1 MRLATKSIG
10 CTEAMVS
17 FLCLLILSG
26 CGDGKP
32 SVDASLTEASVTGLV
47 SVKGK
52 PVTGGTIR
60 FNPSNSGRIVPHRSA
75 EIGPDGSYSIKT
87 YTGMN
92 RVSFEGAVATQNKG
106 VGLLKNFA
114 DVKSGENKIDF
125 DLMGEGTK
133 VGNIDIGKLSP
144 VKKKR

>member
-1 MRLATKSIG
+1 MSLAHKSIG
-10 CTEAMVS
+10 CTAAMVS
-17 FLCLLILSG
+17 FLCFLLLSG

-32 SVDASLTEASVTGLV
+32 SIDSSLTEATVTGLV

-52 PVTGGTIR
+52 PATAGTIR
-60 FNPSNSGRIVPHRSA
+60 FNPSNSGRIVPFRSA
-75 EIGPDGSYSIKT
+75 DIGSDGTYSIKT

-92 RVSFEGAVATQNKG
+92 RVSFEGPVASQNKG
-106 VGLLKNFA
+106 VGLLKQYA

-133 VGNIDIGKLSP
+133 VGDIDIGKLSP
-144 VKKKR
+144 TKKKR